1 MVAATACHG
10 LFFAPQQPIGD
21 GDSVLIQGSG
31 GVSTIAIQV
40 GDGNGCLAD
49 KN

>member
-1 MVAATACHG
+1 MVASTACHG
-10 LFFAPQQPIGD
+10 LFFAPQQPIGE
-21 GDSVLIQGSG
+21 GHWVLVQGSG

-40 GDGNGCLAD
+40 GDGNGCLAE

>member
-1 MVAATACHG
+1 MVASTACHG
-10 LFFAPQQPIGD
+10 LFFAPQEHIGE
-21 GDSVLIQGSG
+21 GDWVLVQGSG

-40 GDGNGCLAD
+40 GDGNSCLAG